1 MIADEPEPQNL
12 LRPGSSGPKR
22 FSNDLTIILIPAGA
36 LVACLKRKSVFVSL
50 HLIDNDWANNRNLCI
65 AQLTQVR
72 WNKSCTWDSHRAAF
86 HFSFCFH
93 CQRDDGFNYGAF
105 LLNDNDDH
113 RVYSVP
119 LWWPCSVYTSCY
131 FFVNCWSVNWPLYN
145 VDEPHCKNK
154 KTFANLSSFFPF
166 HSAQNNVNGELIRTL
181 FMSETQIKSN
191 PMRCSVHCVLR
202 CREYTYSA
210 LRAAYI
216 VRRSTCS
223 HSCGSHLV
231 LVVARY
237 WNDRAIY
244 REPFL
249 LPNTI
254 LTCLLKGHQ
263 RPLMQL

>member
-1 MIADEPEPQNL
+1 MTMFSVHEL
-12 LRPGSSGPKR
+12 LFLCK
-22 FSNDLTIILIPAGA
+22 L
-36 LVACLKRKSVFVSL
+36 LVSKLAPLQCRWTSL
-50 HLIDNDWANNRNLCI
+50 
-65 AQLTQVR
+65 QKQ
-72 WNKSCTWDSHRAAF
+72 
-86 HFSFCFH
+86 
-93 CQRDDGFNYGAF
+93 
-105 LLNDNDDH
+105 
-113 RVYSVP
+113 
-119 LWWPCSVYTSCY
+119 
-131 FFVNCWSVNWPLYN
+131 
-145 VDEPHCKNK
+145 

-202 CREYTYSA
+202 CREYTYST

-231 LVVARY
+231 SVVARY

-263 RPLMQL
+263 QPLMQL